1 MNTQA
6 DTNRR
11 FFIKT
16 LGCKV
21 NQYESQAI
29 RELLLNAGFKE
40 CLAKETA
47 DVYVLNTCTVT
58 RKADSE
64 SRRWAGMFH
73 KTNPNAKI
81 VLTGCAVE
89 NNAGA
94 FSFLPGVSNII
105 KNADKINIADILT
118 HNPNTQYA
126 RRMTHDEPH
135 RFLSI
140 TGFKDHTKAFV
151 KIQDGCANACSY
163 CKVPSVRGG
172 SISRPLHDIAEEA
185 KTLVSNGFEEIVL
198 TGICL
203 GAWGSDLA
211 EKQSI
216 VDVLKAICGIPGVF
230 RIRLSSIE
238 PKYITDELIG
248 YIYQN
253 RKICRHLHI
262 PIQSGDDEILGRMNR
277 PYTALGMRD
286 LIVKVRKKIEG
297 VGITTDVLIGFPGE
311 TDKNFRNTV
320 NFIKEVLPVKT
331 HIFPF
336 SKRDGTAACT
346 MEGVVPENEIKK
358 RFQSMKIA
366 SITASYLYR
375 EGFLKKLVD
384 VLVESK
390 KERYSGRLT
399 GYSDNYIKVVFD
411 GPDSLMKRIVPV
423 RIEEL
428 SLSYTMGSYVEL
440 DQVSYK
446 KLDPS
451 TLRLGSTPLTTG
463 RSGSMVSIAEPSV
476 GSGSSAEL
484 LSSLG
489 KNSGRH

>member
-1 MNTQA
+1 MNTQV

-29 RELLLNAGFKE
+29 RELLVNAGFKE

-47 DVYVLNTCTVT
+47 DIYILNTCTVT
-58 RKADSE
+58 HKADSE
-64 SRRWAGMFH
+64 SRHWAGMFH

-89 NNAGA
+89 KNADA

-105 KNADKINIADILT
+105 KNNDKINIADILT
-118 HNPNTQYA
+118 NNEQHLSAEAKGESSLAKAETTN
-126 RRMTHDEPH
+126 DEPH

-151 KIQDGCANACSY
+151 KIQDGCAGACSY
-163 CKVPSVRGG
+163 CKVPYVRGG
-172 SISRPLHDIAEEA
+172 SISRPLHDIAEEV

-211 EKQSI
+211 EKKSI
-216 VDVLKAICGIPGVF
+216 VDVLKALYGISGVF

-238 PKYITDELIG
+238 PKYVTDELID
-248 YIYQN
+248 YMSQN

-262 PIQSGDDEILGRMNR
+262 PIQSGDDEILSRMNR

-286 LIVKVRKKIEG
+286 LIIKIRKKIEG

-320 NFIKEVLPVKT
+320 NLIKEVLPVKT

-336 SKRDGTAACT
+336 SKRDGTAACA
-346 MEGVVPENEIKK
+346 MAGVVPEDEIKK

-366 SITASYLYR
+366 AITASYLYR
-375 EGFLKKLVD
+375 ELFLKKLVD

-390 KERYSGRLT
+390 KEKHSGRLT
-399 GYSDNYIKVVFD
+399 GYSDNYIKVIFD

-428 SLSYTMGSYVEL
+428 SLSYTLGVYLTRL
-440 DQVSYK
+440 D
-446 KLDPS
+446 
-451 TLRLGSTPLTTG
+451 
-463 RSGSMVSIAEPSV
+463 SV
-476 GSGSSAEL
+476 GSG
-484 LSSLG
+484 
-489 KNSGRH
+489 

>member
-1 MNTQA
+1 MSMQA

-21 NQYESQAI
+21 NQYESQAV
-29 RELLLNAGFKE
+29 RELLLDTGFKE

-47 DVYVLNTCTVT
+47 DIYILNTCTVT
-58 RKADSE
+58 HRADSE
-64 SRRWAGMFH
+64 SRHWVGVFH
-73 KTNPNAKI
+73 KAHPNAKI

-89 NNAGA
+89 KNADT

-105 KNADKINIADILT
+105 KNDDKINIADILT
-118 HNPNTQYA
+118 HNLNTQYK
-126 RRMTHDEPH
+126 PH
-135 RFLSI
+135 RFLKI

-151 KIQDGCANACSY
+151 KIQDGCVNACSY
-163 CKVPSVRGG
+163 CKVPYVRGG
-172 SISRPLHDIAEEA
+172 SISRPLHDIVEEV
-185 KTLVSNGFEEIVL
+185 KTLVSAGFKEIVL

-211 EKQSI
+211 EKKSI
-216 VDVLKAICGIPGVF
+216 VDVLKALYGIPGLF

-248 YIYQN
+248 YISQN
-253 RKICRHLHI
+253 RRICRHLHI

-286 LIVKVRKKIEG
+286 LIIKARKKIEG

-320 NFIKEVLPVKT
+320 NLIKEVLPVKT

-336 SKRDGTAACT
+336 SRRDGTAACA
-346 MEGVVPENEIKK
+346 MAGVVPEDEIKK
-358 RFQSMKIA
+358 RFHSMKIA
-366 SITASYLYR
+366 AITASYLYR
-375 EGFLKKLVD
+375 KPFRKKLVD

-390 KERYSGRLT
+390 REKHSGRLT
-399 GYSDNYIKVVFD
+399 GYSDNCIKVIFD
-411 GPDSLMKRIVPV
+411 GPDGLTKNIIPV
-423 RIEEL
+423 RIEEI
-428 SLSYTMGSYVEL
+428 SLSYTMGSYL
-440 DQVSYK
+440 T
-446 KLDPS
+446 KLDS
-451 TLRLGSTPLTTG
+451 
-463 RSGSMVSIAEPSV
+463 A
-476 GSGSSAEL
+476 GSSVF
-484 LSSLG
+484 
-489 KNSGRH
+489 

>member
-1 MNTQA
+1 MNTQT
-6 DTNRR
+6 DIKRR

-29 RELLLNAGFKE
+29 REILLNAGFKE

-58 RKADSE
+58 HKADSE
-64 SRRWAGMFH
+64 SRYWAGIFH
-73 KTNPNAKI
+73 KTNPKAKI

-89 NNAGA
+89 NNANA

-118 HNPNTQYA
+118 GHVLPAQDN
-126 RRMTHDEPH
+126 EKPH
-135 RFLSI
+135 RFLSV
-140 TGFKDHTKAFV
+140 TDFKDHTKAFV
-151 KIQDGCANACSY
+151 KIQDGCVNACSY
-163 CKVPSVRGG
+163 CKVPYVRGP
-172 SISRPLHDIAEEA
+172 SISRPLCDIIEEVN
-185 KTLVSNGFEEIVL
+185 TLATKGFREIVL

-203 GAWGSDLA
+203 GAWGSELPQN
-211 EKQSI
+211 KNI
-216 VDVLKAICGIPGVF
+216 VDVLKAICVLPGDF

-238 PKYITDELIG
+238 PKYVTDELID
-248 YIYQN
+248 YISQN
-253 RKICRHLHI
+253 SKVCRHLHI
-262 PIQSGDDEILGRMNR
+262 PIQSGDNEVLNRMNR
-277 PYTALGMRD
+277 NYTAEGMRS
-286 LIVKVRKKIEG
+286 LFTRVKKGIEG

-311 TDKNFRNTV
+311 ADNNFRNTV
-320 NFIKEVLPVKT
+320 NLIKEVLPVRT

-346 MEGVVPENEIKK
+346 MTGAVHEDEVRK

-366 SITASYLYR
+366 AITVSYLYR
-375 EGFLKKLVD
+375 ELFLKKPVD

-390 KERYSGRLT
+390 RDKHSGKLT
-399 GYSDNYIKVVFD
+399 GYSSNYIKVIFD

-428 SLSYTMGSYVEL
+428 NLSYTMGTYIEL
-440 DQVSYK
+440 D
-446 KLDPS
+446 
-451 TLRLGSTPLTTG
+451 
-463 RSGSMVSIAEPSV
+463 
-476 GSGSSAEL
+476 
-484 LSSLG
+484 
-489 KNSGRH
+489 